1 MPATVALFLNIH
13 IPKCNCPVHL
23 TTTKLKHV
31 GRKQSAIL
39 VLVTATSGRQ
49 PESCAGP
56 SGSAAAFH
64 LPFSG
69 PPAAGER
76 AQEGT
81 WDADP
86 PQSAA
91 AVAPAS
97 TPFPPRLS
105 HWTVWSP
112 VWQRRR
118 ELQAEGKRAAGIPPS
133 HCQVSSL
140 AFWGWEGSCGSTRGA
155 PGRREGSKDAA
166 AGSGLWAG
174 AVQPG
179 TNSDNVHTQINTQH
193 RIWHS
198 TVLPELVTAF

>member
-1 MPATVALFLNIH
+1 MLSCISQLPNVNHSYLWKTARELCRSIRLSCSFSSALLW
-13 IPKCNCPVHL
+13 PSCSWRES
-23 TTTKLKHV
+23 TGGHV
-31 GRKQSAIL
+31 GCRPSP
-39 VLVTATSGRQ
+39 VSRSSR
-49 PESCAGP
+49 SCQH
-56 SGSAAAFH
+56 S
-64 LPFSG
+64 
-69 PPAAGER
+69 
-76 AQEGT
+76 
-81 WDADP
+81 
-86 PQSAA
+86 
-91 AVAPAS
+91 
-97 TPFPPRLS
+97 FPPRLS

-133 HCQVSSL
+133 HCQVSPL
-140 AFWGWEGSCGSTRGA
+140 PFWGWEGSCGSTRGA